1 MINQQKLKSQFGPKP
16 DEYEFR
22 KEAEIFKMRSG
33 DEFDVSTISKDEE
46 LIDKVLKF
54 EKQEIDLSLAQNK

>member
-1 MINQQKLKSQFGPKP
+1 
-16 DEYEFR
+16 
-22 KEAEIFKMRSG
+22 MRSG

-54 EKQEIDLSLAQNK
+54 EK

>member
-1 MINQQKLKSQFGPKP
+1 
-16 DEYEFR
+16 
-22 KEAEIFKMRSG
+22 MRSG